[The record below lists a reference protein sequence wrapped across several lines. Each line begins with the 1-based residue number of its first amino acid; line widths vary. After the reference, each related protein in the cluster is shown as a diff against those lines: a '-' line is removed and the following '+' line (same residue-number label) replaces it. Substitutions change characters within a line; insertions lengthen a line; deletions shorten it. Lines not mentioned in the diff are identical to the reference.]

1 MRNQVDLSG
10 SVNNPKLNI
19 SGRWHSHGPDPAP
32 FTIGADTDWADQID
46 SRAAYLSRAN
56 NYLLKSYVLQK
67 YSKGAEVNIC
77 GTKC

>member
-1 MRNQVDLSG
+1 MKTSYVICSKMG
-10 SVNNPKLNI
+10 GFVFKMGGFVFFS
-19 SGRWHSHGPDPAP
+19 AP